1 MKRDGANCRIAL
13 AIQKIFALHKLH
25 YATILLRNAT
35 NATNLPRAMDITDLN
50 AGSRDATILE
60 LREFS
65 RKLVREL
72 GFMRTTLADSDLAPS
87 AVHAVIEIGANPG
100 VSAKDL
106 GGLLRLDKSN
116 TSRQLA
122 KLEACGLVTRV
133 ASKDDGRT
141 FALQLTPEGQALRKR
156 IDRFATDQV
165 SNALRRLVP
174 ADQQAL
180 IRSLALYADA
190 LAVDNV
196 AKSTGMHA
204 EGPSVKQGYVPGCIG
219 DIASLHARFY
229 AEHWGFGAFF
239 EKKVATELAEFAG
252 ALPAEGRAMWLCV
265 ENGRTLASL
274 AIDGDFATGVAHLRW
289 FIVDDSLRGT
299 GIGRQLMSHAM
310 QFVDERFR
318 ETYLW
323 TFKGLDAARHL
334 YEAFGFELASE
345 STGAQWGTE
354 VTEQRFTRT
363 RGK

>member
-1 MKRDGANCRIAL
+1 
-13 AIQKIFALHKLH
+13 
-25 YATILLRNAT
+25 
-35 NATNLPRAMDITDLN
+35 MDISDLN
-50 AGSRDATILE
+50 AGSREATILE

-87 AVHAVIEIGANPG
+87 AVHAVIEIGAHPG
-100 VSAKDL
+100 VNAKDL

-122 KLEACGLVTRV
+122 KLEASGLVTRV
-133 ASKDDGRT
+133 ASKDDART
-141 FALQLTPEGQALRKR
+141 STLQLTPSGQALRKR

-180 IRSLALYADA
+180 VRSLALYADA
-190 LAVDNV
+190 LAVDNAGKPNAANADAPTV
-196 AKSTGMHA
+196 Q
-204 EGPSVKQGYVPGCIG
+204 QGYVPGCIG

-239 EKKVATELAEFAG
+239 EKRVATELAAFAG
-252 ALPAEGRAMWLCV
+252 ALPTDGKAIWLCV

-274 AIDGDFATGVAHLRW
+274 AIDGDLATGVAHLRW
-289 FIVDDSLRGT
+289 FIVDDALRGT
-299 GIGRQLMSHAM
+299 GIGRQLMSQAM
-310 QFVDERFR
+310 QFVDAQYR

-334 YEAFGFELASE
+334 YESFGFQLTSE
-345 STGAQWGTE
+345 SSGAQWGTE

-363 RGK
+363 RPS